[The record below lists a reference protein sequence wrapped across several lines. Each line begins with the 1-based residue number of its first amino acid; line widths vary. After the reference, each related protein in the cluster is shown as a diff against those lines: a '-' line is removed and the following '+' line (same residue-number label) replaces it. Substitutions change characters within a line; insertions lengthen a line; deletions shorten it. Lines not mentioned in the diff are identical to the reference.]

1 MTDERRTSEFGD
13 GPPVIRDR
21 RRIDPVTG
29 QLREPREPA
38 APTSDAGTPRAQAG
52 TARAQTDTP
61 GAEARPGDG
70 GPTPQESELTESSGG
85 RPPDPQGLVD
95 ALAERTADL
104 QRLQAEYV
112 NYKRRVD
119 RDREV
124 NREIAVAS
132 VLSELLHTLDD
143 IGRARDAGELEGAF
157 KAVAESVERVAEKAG
172 LVRYGEVGDAFDPR
186 IHEALMHNYSDEVDG
201 PTCTMVMQPGYRL
214 GERILR
220 PARVA
225 VSEPTEQLPEATE
238 VETAAAPDTEV
249 PETERPDSAGPDT
262 DEPAES

>member
-1 MTDERRTSEFGD
+1 MSQDPGTTEGPDEGK
-13 GPPVIRDR
+13 PVVRDR
-21 RRIDPVTG
+21 RRLDPETG
-29 QLREPREPA
+29 QAREQQQSAAAPGQAGEDVPVEPA
-38 APTSDAGTPRAQAG
+38 LDLEPTEREASLTQA
-52 TARAQTDTP
+52 
-61 GAEARPGDG
+61 
-70 GPTPQESELTESSGG
+70 
-85 RPPDPQGLVD
+85 LV
-95 ALAERTADL
+95 ERTADL

-124 NREIAVAS
+124 NRELAVAS
-132 VLSELLHTLDD
+132 VLTELLHTLDD

-201 PTCTMVMQPGYRL
+201 PTATMVMQPGYRL

-225 VSEPTEQLPEATE
+225 VSEPTEQLPAATKQ
-238 VETAAAPDTEV
+238 PDEQTSSE
-249 PETERPDSAGPDT
+249 E
-262 DEPAES
+262 

>member
-1 MTDERRTSEFGD
+1 MTDDRRASDFGD
-13 GPPVIRDR
+13 GEPVVRDR
-21 RRIDPVTG
+21 RRIDPETG
-29 QLREPREPA
+29 QLR
-38 APTSDAGTPRAQAG
+38 APEAGTPEAEVGTPDAEAG
-52 TARAQTDTP
+52 TALGPDSP
-61 GAEARPGDG
+61 
-70 GPTPQESELTESSGG
+70 GPTVQEQELTK
-85 RPPDPQGLVD
+85 

-143 IGRARDAGELEGAF
+143 IGRAREAGELEGAF

-172 LVRYGEVGDAFDPR
+172 LVKYGEVGDPFDPR
-186 IHEALMHNYSDEVDG
+186 IHEALMHNYSDEVEG

-220 PARVA
+220 AARVA
-225 VSEPTEQLPEATE
+225 VSEPTEQLPPATQ
-238 VETAAAPDTEV
+238 
-249 PETERPDSAGPDT
+249 
-262 DEPAES
+262 DEPSEDVQADVGPEEQPEAK